1 MNSRLKRHIFVR
13 LLMNEHQSG
22 RLPALKLRKLL
33 RSAKAQ
39 TFSQP
44 VDANHS
50 PWRVALIWTLW
61 RLAHESPLICGWG
74 IVSFIPAVLTTGY
87 FLVKKVV

>member
-13 LLMNEHQSG
+13 LLMNEHQLG
-22 RLPALKLRKLL
+22 RLNSLRLRKLL

-39 TFSQP
+39 AFSQP
-44 VDANHS
+44 FNADLS
-50 PWRVALIWTLW
+50 SWRVALIWTLW

-74 IVSFIPAVLTTGY
+74 IVSFIPALLMTGF